1 MRDFDLVKKRHL
13 VEHLGVFDSDLDTI
27 GEKLLPR
34 LPRVLEQLHLEDHH
48 FGGQNFAPEF
58 KLAFMASFAVL
69 ASSQARL
76 DDVGRSGTWTVR
88 QSMDPNDRNYCRP
101 IGLREN
107 L

>member
-13 VEHLGVFDSDLDTI
+13 EEQLGVLDSDLDTI

-48 FGGQNFAPEF
+48 FGGQNYAPES
-58 KLAFMASFAVL
+58 KVTFMANCAVL

-76 DDVGRSGTWTVR
+76 DDVGRTGTWTVR